1 MNKIYTI
8 LVNKNSS
15 IPEDYNKKIKL
26 VEYKDIDNEKILIEK
41 KTFKQYI
48 KLREYLKKKEG
59 IIIGI
64 ESAYRTAK
72 RQEEIYSEFIAE
84 YGKEYADKV
93 VAPINC
99 SEHQTG
105 LAIDICLCIKKKYVT
120 DNNEASEHDEIF
132 KNKVHCN
139 LSKFGFILRYPFK
152 KEDITGYPYEPWHI
166 RFVGKKVAKE
176 IYNNDSTL
184 EEWYLAN

>member
-26 VEYKDIDNEKILIEK
+26 VEYKNIDNEKILIEK

-64 ESAYRTAK
+64 ESA
-72 RQEEIYSEFIAE
+72 
-84 YGKEYADKV
+84 
-93 VAPINC
+93 
-99 SEHQTG
+99 
-105 LAIDICLCIKKKYVT
+105 
-120 DNNEASEHDEIF
+120 
-132 KNKVHCN
+132 
-139 LSKFGFILRYPFK
+139 
-152 KEDITGYPYEPWHI
+152 
-166 RFVGKKVAKE
+166 
-176 IYNNDSTL
+176 
-184 EEWYLAN
+184 